1 MSRNPEYQKLLNSK
15 RWKQLRIAY
24 LREHPLCEECLSND
38 KISSAIDVHHVY
50 PVERGKDLQEMTD
63 LCYNQ
68 SAEHP
73 NNLRALCIP
82 CHCEVHRQMRSHTW
96 QMIRKMPQDE
106 QTDEDAKLKDWV
118 QRVSGGKCEEIKP
131 KPKKGV
137 RKTKYGWMTLEEAK
151 QKEREELE
159 AWAKRYEQ
167 KTSDTTFTKD

>member
-1 MSRNPEYQKLLNSK
+1 MSRNPDYQKLLNSK

-38 KISSAIDVHHVY
+38 KISSAIDVHHKV
-50 PVERGKDLQEMTD
+50 PVESAKTFEEMERLAYDVHNLQ
-63 LCYNQ
+63 
-68 SAEHP
+68 
-73 NNLRALCIP
+73 ALCIP

-118 QRVSGGKCEEIKP
+118 QRVSGGKCDGIKP
-131 KPKKGV
+131 KPKQGI
-137 RKTKYGWMTLEEAK
+137 RRTKYGWMTLEEAK

-167 KTSDTTFTKD
+167 KASDTTFTKD